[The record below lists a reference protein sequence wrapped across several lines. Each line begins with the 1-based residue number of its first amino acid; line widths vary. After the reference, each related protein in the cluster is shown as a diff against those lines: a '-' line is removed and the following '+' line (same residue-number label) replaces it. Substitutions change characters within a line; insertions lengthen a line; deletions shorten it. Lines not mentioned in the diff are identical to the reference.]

1 MVRSAAVTIQNSQRL
16 VRNANIATAK
26 VIFLVHA
33 AQQRCT
39 LEKRKQI
46 LSSEIQKQTLM
57 IPSMLFQQ
65 NAYLTTA
72 KLTYEVK
79 GFADADSGAT
89 QHY

>member
-1 MVRSAAVTIQNSQRL
+1 
-16 VRNANIATAK
+16 
-26 VIFLVHA
+26 
-33 AQQRCT
+33 
-39 LEKRKQI
+39 
-46 LSSEIQKQTLM
+46 M

-89 QHY
+89 RTLLMKNVIMLFVIVNYHKLVWSPNGIFGWNSTNQKIQTFFAEY